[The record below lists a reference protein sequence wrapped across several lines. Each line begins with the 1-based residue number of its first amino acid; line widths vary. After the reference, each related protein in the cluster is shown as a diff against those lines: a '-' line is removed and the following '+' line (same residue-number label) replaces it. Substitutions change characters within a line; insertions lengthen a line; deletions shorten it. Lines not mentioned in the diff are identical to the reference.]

1 MYDSLAIIMHTWV
14 QTDCF
19 QWFLFADSWTDTIR
33 FACAPGDSGNEM
45 HRSPMM
51 LTQSCLC
58 RSWVFNGNWKPSKH
72 SAWSLGAHTPQPGLT
87 HTTHPPSSQ
96 SCHSVLHQQLRHWHP
111 QALLSISLSIFIIKA
126 NTAPYIILFLITA
139 WFLFHHIRNRIL
151 KMKKFWCDACL

>member
-1 MYDSLAIIMHTWV
+1 MTCPNVLQRECMILLLLSCTPESRLTASSDFYL
-14 QTDCF
+14 QTVE
-19 QWFLFADSWTDTIR
+19 LTIR

-96 SCHSVLHQQLRHWHP
+96 SCHSVLHQQLRHCHP

-139 WFLFHHIRNRIL
+139 
-151 KMKKFWCDACL
+151 